1 MNMND
6 ILNCTNIG
14 KSDLDNA
21 KLLVENKIKE
31 LRDCTPNVK
40 FEHNKLAEVEINKF
54 FYNKET
60 VDRVMIVLRANGC
73 EHYKKTGG
81 CSMCSHFN
89 GTPIHKVTDKN
100 YKGLKIEK
108 GEIILWQDHIRLQ

>member
-21 KLLVENKIKE
+21 KLLVKNKIKE

-40 FEHNKLAEVEINKF
+40 LSSWLYLSNIFNSLSTI
-54 FYNKET
+54 T
-60 VDRVMIVLRANGC
+60 DRLSLVRFT
-73 EHYKKTGG
+73 E
-81 CSMCSHFN
+81 
-89 GTPIHKVTDKN
+89 
-100 YKGLKIEK
+100 
-108 GEIILWQDHIRLQ
+108 